1 MPKKPKPRKPQK
13 IEPLFHP
20 PYEAVRG
27 RVHYEAHKGKEF
39 DSNPE
44 LSEIEDKDMKKKAG
58 LQRHLLAL
66 LNRTRGGHM
75 FHEVQKRIN
84 GLQESPIMSDQE
96 VEEWYRFIQN
106 AVEDA
111 KMSARNN
118 PRGFRYASASKVAVR
133 HLESMAN
140 VALKDAPN
148 RGEWWKGV
156 SDALANYVSKKSG
169 QRVSD
174 VVIALSDKGFKHNWY
189 GTEVT
194 LETNGDRVE
203 FLVGESNRGRSK
215 MTTSYTTKKMIK
227 VLQQTYRVLN

>member
-1 MPKKPKPRKPQK
+1 
-13 IEPLFHP
+13 
-20 PYEAVRG
+20 
-27 RVHYEAHKGKEF
+27 
-39 DSNPE
+39 
-44 LSEIEDKDMKKKAG
+44 MK
-58 LQRHLLAL
+58 RHLLAL

-84 GLQESPIMSDQE
+84 GTQDSAEMSAQEMEQ
-96 VEEWYRFIQN
+96 WYRFVTN

-111 KMSARNN
+111 KMSAQNN
-118 PRGFRYASASKVAVR
+118 PRGFRYASASKVADR
-133 HLESMAN
+133 HIEAMAN

-169 QRVSD
+169 QKVSD
-174 VVIALSDKGFKHNWY
+174 VVIALSDNGFKHNWY

-203 FLVGESNRGRSK
+203 FLVGKSNRGRSK